1 MEWDVVR
8 DQLRD
13 VRSGL
18 SDQHTRWK
26 EPPMYPDPFR
36 DLEVAYRQLTRRP
49 PCWVS
54 EPALVR
60 CGDLDGIV
68 AAIRNDRPDPSDS
81 DTVLRALAA
90 IARHDHDAATVGLY
104 SLSAELRKRLS
115 RAVTGEYR
123 ADALGDLAAV
133 ILEGNS
139 AGVGLG
145 HRFVN
150 RAHNR
155 TNKHHRGVRHH
166 GRTVPSTVDPLPTDR
181 VVEHQDRQV
190 APADIGDVVAARL
203 DLERFRMAIAAAITA
218 GELTEEAW
226 QTYADHR
233 LRVVYLPDRSP
244 VPTRQ
249 RVAAYRAAKRLQPIV
264 DFHLQGHAA

>member
-1 MEWDVVR
+1 MCT
-8 DQLRD
+8 
-13 VRSGL
+13 S
-18 SDQHTRWK
+18 
-26 EPPMYPDPFR
+26 
-36 DLEVAYRQLTRRP
+36 
-49 PCWVS
+49 C
-54 EPALVR
+54 
-60 CGDLDGIV
+60 
-68 AAIRNDRPDPSDS
+68 SDS
-81 DTVLRALAA
+81 TETTTSRSNALLDPRYDALAEC
-90 IARHDHDAATVGLY
+90 TSSQSSLCQGLKRPGIGDC
-104 SLSAELRKRLS
+104 SNRFEDGVMRSSTCGKNADEFVSAVCGWCS
-115 RAVTGEYR
+115 N
-123 ADALGDLAAV
+123 DALGDLAAV

-181 VVEHQDRQV
+181 VVEHQDRQG
-190 APADIGDVVAARL
+190 APADIGDVVAARV

-226 QTYADHR
+226 KTYADHR
-233 LRVVYLPDRSP
+233 LRVVYLPARSP